1 MPDFN
6 RKSYG
11 KVRERLALRIRQV
24 KQGQKASACDIV
36 TDIECHPVAKSSLAS
51 SESEIECTIDVLL
64 NFSLVPP

>member
-24 KQGQKASACDIV
+24 KQGQEVSACDIV
-36 TDIECHPVAKSSLAS
+36 IDIGCHPLGKSSLAS
-51 SESEIECTIDVLL
+51 YESETECTIDVLL
-64 NFSLVPP
+64 NFTLVPP